1 MPKKPAQTRLII
13 ILGGIFFF
21 GVMIYITY
29 QQMRHEYEVCLTF
42 NGGTHCATARGATPE
57 EAIHSAHDI
66 DCGMLANGRDENI
79 VCGGTEPTSVREGK
93 GRQPF
98 PRPAVSNQK
107 EKFGQA
113 NAAVG

>member
-13 ILGGIFFF
+13 VLGGVFFF

-79 VCGGTEPTSVREGK
+79 VCGGTQPTSVREVK
-93 GRQPF
+93 
-98 PRPAVSNQK
+98 
-107 EKFGQA
+107 
-113 NAAVG
+113 